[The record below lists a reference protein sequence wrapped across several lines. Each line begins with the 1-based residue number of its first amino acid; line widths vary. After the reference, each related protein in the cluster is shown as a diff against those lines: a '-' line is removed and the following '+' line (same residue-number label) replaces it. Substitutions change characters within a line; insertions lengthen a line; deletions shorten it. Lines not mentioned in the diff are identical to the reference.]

1 MFTKLKVTTSLFSS
15 CHIVYRDGAKDS
27 GSMTYV
33 LICRCSELFRCKN
46 NKIQISTETQHHFRF
61 EKCLSALVTEII
73 FTEMYLL
80 GEGSEGQTKSRVS
93 GKVMERCDG
102 DAGLAEWKHSR
113 HFRQDSRQGDGA

>member
-46 NKIQISTETQHHFRF
+46 NKIQISTETQQHFRF

-80 GEGSEGQTKSRVS
+80 RDHQSK
-93 GKVMERCDG
+93 
-102 DAGLAEWKHSR
+102 
-113 HFRQDSRQGDGA
+113 F